1 MMSWLALDIGGA
13 NLKAADGLGYAA
25 AQPFALW
32 RAPERLPTELKEL
45 MGAGPAFDRIAVTMT
60 AELADCYET
69 KAHGVRAILD
79 AAEQAAGGRPIAV
92 YLTDGQFVSAAD
104 AREQPQLAAASNW
117 HALAAFANR
126 WANSWPAL
134 LLDVGSTTA
143 DVIPLTASGPSACSR
158 TDTDRLI
165 NGELVYTGVERTP
178 VSAIVQQ
185 LPYDGGACPVAS
197 ELFATAADAYLL
209 LGDLPEEPDNR
220 DTADGRPRT
229 RAAAHARMSRMICA
243 DTTTFS
249 LNDASSAASAV
260 RDAQVAK
267 LESAIVQVVDRIGRP
282 PETLLLSGHG
292 EFILRRLVER
302 LPWACEVLS
311 LSSKLGPQLSRCAPA
326 HALAVLA
333 RETAERTGE

>member
-25 AQPFALW
+25 TRSFALW
-32 RAPERLPTELKEL
+32 RAPERLASELKQL
-45 MGAGPAFDRIAVTMT
+45 TDAGPAFDRLAVTMT

-69 KAHGVRAILD
+69 KADGVRAILD
-79 AAEQAAGGRPIAV
+79 AVEYAAGGRPIAV
-92 YLTDGQFVSAAD
+92 YLADGKFVSAAD

-126 WANSWPAL
+126 WVSSWPAL

-143 DVIPLTASGPSACSR
+143 DIIPLMCARSNATGR
-158 TDTDRLI
+158 TDTERLI
-165 NGELVYTGVERTP
+165 HGELVYTGVERTP
-178 VSAIVQQ
+178 ISSIVRQ
-185 LPYDGGACPVAS
+185 LPYDGRSCPVAS
-197 ELFATAADAYLL
+197 ELFATTADAYLL

-243 DTTTFS
+243 DTTTYS
-249 LNDASSAASAV
+249 LNEAVSAAYTV
-260 RDAQVAK
+260 RDAQVAR
-267 LESAIVQVVDRIGRP
+267 LESAIFQVVDRIGRP

-292 EFILRRLVER
+292 EFLLGALVER
-302 LPWACEVLS
+302 LPWACQVLS
-311 LSSKLGPQLSRCAPA
+311 LSSKLGAQLSRCAPA